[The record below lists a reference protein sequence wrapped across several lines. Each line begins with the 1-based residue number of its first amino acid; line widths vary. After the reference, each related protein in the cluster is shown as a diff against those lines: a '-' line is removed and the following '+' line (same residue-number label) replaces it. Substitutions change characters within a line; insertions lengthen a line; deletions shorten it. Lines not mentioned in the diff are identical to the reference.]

1 VITNLLILIG
11 IFLVFIG
18 FILIFFEFIRQLP
31 HKKVLHKK
39 VEGGGLILIGPIP
52 IVFGSDTRY
61 VILAI
66 ILVIILMLI
75 VFYFFTF
82 PSL

>member
-1 VITNLLILIG
+1 MIINLLIPIG

-31 HKKVLHKK
+31 YKK

-75 VFYFFTF
+75 VFYF
-82 PSL
+82 SLSLIRI

>member
-1 VITNLLILIG
+1 MITNLLILIG
-11 IFLVFIG
+11 ILLVFIG
-18 FILIFFEFIRQLP
+18 FILIFFEFIRKLP
-31 HKKVLHKK
+31 YKK

-75 VFYFFTF
+75 VFYF
-82 PSL
+82 SLSLTII